1 MERRVL
7 SPNIRDDASTP
18 SIVQTAGSPLTN
30 RAAMLYNRGPQYQ
43 GGLRSLVAPPR
54 TPVGG
59 EADRQKLMDM
69 QRQAYRNFLTQ
80 NQAAAPATGTGTTTG
95 PVVATDPLP
104 GAGGTVTM
112 PKDSDFGIGGTANT
126 RAGGQGGAPM
136 GDYAG
141 GSVPLDNTVVSE
153 IGQNPGEPG
162 MLIGTGMEGMTIPT
176 DGAGGLDYGLPG
188 VPDPGPAS
196 TVDMPRNR
204 FDEPPIPTGIAS
216 IPTPMDDGFYDED
229 LPTIDTGFGMVDLNF
244 VPGINTNIQPEDIDM
259 EAILEAAQAAAP
271 ELPGPEE
278 FIRPPEPP
286 PPAEVPMMPVS
297 VGRPPADSLP
307 PMPPPP
313 VRPPLPPPPP
323 PPPPAGPPGAMPG
336 PSAMDFP
343 EDASDRLGA
352 NLPPDRQFGP
362 SLPATGGLGAF
373 EDMSIPTQEELDVLI
388 NNAIANIDIPTIGI
402 GAPPILPPTETPT
415 FMPKTPRRPRGRV
428 PGRFPPPG
436 LNLGGVVERVQS
448 MMPLKYQGLNTGG
461 EAGTDLTGYVSID
474 DMPEGSTDY
483 DIEMQRELILNEL
496 MRNDLGEDIVD
507 ILRDLRDSR
516 QMQSGRARSDADNKA
531 FSNFMKDRM
540 KKRREGI

>member
-69 QRQAYRNFLTQ
+69 QRQAYRSFLTQ
-80 NQAAAPATGTGTTTG
+80 NQAAAPATGTGTGATTG
-95 PVVATDPLP
+95 PVAATDPLP

-112 PKDSDFGIGGTANT
+112 PKESDFGIGGTANT

-141 GSVPLDNTVVSE
+141 GSVPLDNTFVSE

-204 FDEPPIPTGIAS
+204 FDEPPVPTGIAS

-278 FIRPPEPP
+278 FIPPPPPP

-323 PPPPAGPPGAMPG
+323 PPPPPAPSAAMPG

-343 EDASDRLGA
+343 EAGM
-352 NLPPDRQFGP
+352 
-362 SLPATGGLGAF
+362 GGLGSF
-373 EDMSIPTQEELDVLI
+373 EDISIPTQEELDVLI
-388 NNAIANIDIPTIGI
+388 NNAIANMNIPLEPVGMAAPTRIPTV
-402 GAPPILPPTETPT
+402 
-415 FMPKTPRRPRGRV
+415 MPKTPRRPRDLP

-436 LNLGGVVERVQS
+436 LNLGGVVERVQR
-448 MMPLKYQGLNTGG
+448 MMPLKY
-461 EAGTDLTGYVSID
+461 
-474 DMPEGSTDY
+474 
-483 DIEMQRELILNEL
+483 
-496 MRNDLGEDIVD
+496 
-507 ILRDLRDSR
+507 
-516 QMQSGRARSDADNKA
+516 
-531 FSNFMKDRM
+531 
-540 KKRREGI
+540 